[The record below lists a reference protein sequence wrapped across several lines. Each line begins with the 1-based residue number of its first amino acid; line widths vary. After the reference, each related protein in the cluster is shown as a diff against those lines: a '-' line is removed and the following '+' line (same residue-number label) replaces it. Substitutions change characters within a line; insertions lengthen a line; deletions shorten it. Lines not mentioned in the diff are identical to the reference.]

1 MAYFG
6 QRNDQRAPDYMR
18 IDVSF
23 IFDINSRKKVFDGKL
38 TLSVFNLLGRKNAFS
53 IFYDNALN
61 APPQAFKLS
70 ILGISF
76 PSASYSFTF

>member
-1 MAYFG
+1 MAYFD

-18 IDVSF
+18 IDISF
-23 IFDINSRKKVFDGKL
+23 IFNINSRKKIFDGKL

-53 IFYDNALN
+53 IFFDSVVN
-61 APPQAFKLS
+61 APPQAYKLS
-70 ILGISF
+70 ILGTSF